1 MKALILNSGVGS
13 RMGDMTRRQPKCLT
27 ELPGQETILGRQ
39 LRLLAAAGIREAVIT
54 TGPFGDALERYCAS
68 LGLPLHL
75 TFVPNPRY
83 RETNYIYSIHC
94 ARALLDDDLLLVHG
108 DLAFERAVLEAALAS
123 EASCMA
129 VSTAQHL
136 PAKDFKAVVQGGR
149 IAKVGVEFFEN
160 AVAAQP
166 LYKLRRPDW
175 AVWQARIEA
184 YCAQGRVQCY
194 AENALNEVTDTCA
207 LVPLDVGEALCAEVD
222 TPADL
227 AAVTARLRERS
238 TVYMCFSTD
247 ILHSGHIAI
256 LQKAQQLGRLTVGVL
271 SDEAVAGYKRCPLL
285 PFAERKS
292 LFENLAGVSRVV
304 EQKTLSYRGN
314 LERLRPDYVVHGDDW
329 RAGFQRPIRDEV
341 LAVLAGCG
349 GKLVEFPYADEKKY
363 RELERRARAELSIPE
378 LRRAQLKKLLARKR
392 PVTALEAHSGLTGRI
407 VEETALYQNG
417 GARQFDAIWV
427 SSLCDSTARG
437 KPDTELVDLT
447 ARLRTVN
454 DIMEV
459 TSKPILFDG
468 DTGGLA
474 EHFAYTVRTL
484 ERMGVSMV
492 VIEDKVGLK
501 KNSLFGCEA
510 AQTQADI
517 ETFCAKIRAGK
528 QAQRTRDFMLCARIE
543 SLILEKGLD
552 DALARAAAYTAA
564 GADAILIHSRRRSP
578 DEVFAF
584 AERFRTRDAVTPLV
598 VVPTVFASVTE
609 EELAEHGVDLVIYAN
624 QLTRASVPAMRQ
636 AARLLL
642 EHHRAQEC
650 DALCMPFEEI
660 IRLIPDGE

>member
-13 RMGDMTRRQPKCLT
+13 RMGDATRQQPKCLT

-39 LRLLAAAGIREAVIT
+39 LRQLAAAGVREAVIT
-54 TGPFGDALERYCAS
+54 TGPFGDILERYCAG
-68 LGLPLHL
+68 LGLPLRL

-94 ARALLDDDLLLVHG
+94 AREHLDGDILLLHG
-108 DLAFERAVLEAALAS
+108 DLVFETAVLAAALAS

-129 VSTAQHL
+129 VSAALPL
-136 PAKDFKAVVQGGR
+136 PAKDFKAVVRDGR
-149 IAKVGVEFFEN
+149 IVQVGVEFFED

-166 LYKLRRPDW
+166 LYKLRRQDW

-184 YCAQGRVQCY
+184 YCARGSVKCY
-194 AENALNEVTDTCA
+194 AENALNEVTDACT
-207 LVPLDVGEALCAEVD
+207 LTPLDVGEALCAEVD
-222 TPADL
+222 TPEDL

-285 PFAERKS
+285 PFAERRS
-292 LFENLAGVSRVV
+292 LFENLAGVSCVV
-304 EQKTLSYRGN
+304 EQKTLSYREN
-314 LERLRPDYVVHGDDW
+314 LERCRPDYVVHGDDW
-329 RAGFQRPIRDEV
+329 RTGFQKPVRDEV
-341 LAVLAGCG
+341 MQVLAGYG
-349 GKLVEFPYADEKKY
+349 GKLVEFPYADEEKY
-363 RELERRARAELSIPE
+363 CELERRARRELAIPE
-378 LRRAQLKKLLARKR
+378 LRRARLKKLLALKGL
-392 PVTALEAHSGLTGRI
+392 VTALEAHNGLTGYI
-407 VEETALYQNG
+407 AENALAYQG
-417 GARQFDAIWV
+417 GTARQFDAIWV
-427 SSLCDSTARG
+427 SSLCDSTAKG
-437 KPDTELVDLT
+437 KPDIELVDLT
-447 ARLRTVN
+447 ARMGTVN

-459 TSKPILFDG
+459 TSKPIIFDG
-468 DTGGLA
+468 DTGGPA
-474 EHFAYTVRTL
+474 EHFAYTVRRL
-484 ERMGVSMV
+484 ERTGVSMV

-528 QAQRTRDFMLCARIE
+528 QAQRTRDFMICARIE
-543 SLILEKGLD
+543 SLILEKGME

-564 GADAILIHSRRRSP
+564 GADAILIHSRRKSP

-584 AERFRTRDAVTPLV
+584 AEQFRVQDAVTPLA
-598 VVPTVFASVTE
+598 VVPTAFAAVTE
-609 EELAEHGVDLVIYAN
+609 EELAKRGVNIVIYAN
-624 QLTRASVPAMRQ
+624 QLTRASIPAMQ
-636 AARLLL
+636 KAAQLIL

-650 DALCMPFEEI
+650 DEICMPFEEI